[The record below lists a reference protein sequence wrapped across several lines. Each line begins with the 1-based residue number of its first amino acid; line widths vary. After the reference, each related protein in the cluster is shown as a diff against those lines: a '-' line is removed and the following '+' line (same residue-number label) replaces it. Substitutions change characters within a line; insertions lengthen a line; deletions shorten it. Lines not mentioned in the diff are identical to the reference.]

1 MFTETFPIL
10 TTPDLGRALSFY
22 GDLLDGQ
29 VTYEFAGP
37 DGEPGYVGLAIGSS
51 HLGIGRDPDAT
62 PPPGARPM
70 SLWVY
75 AGDCDAALERLRAA
89 GIEIVQEAVDQPWGE
104 RVARVRDP
112 DGNEVIIGARPTRM
126 EDAGA

>member
-51 HLGIGRDPDAT
+51 HLASDAT
-62 PPPGARPM
+62 PMPPR
-70 SLWVY
+70 
-75 AGDCDAALERLRAA
+75 R
-89 GIEIVQEAVDQPWGE
+89 
-104 RVARVRDP
+104 RVLDR
-112 DGNEVIIGARPTRM
+112 
-126 EDAGA
+126 